1 MNIKLFEDHLI
12 MEDLIARTEAYVKE
26 YMSHNDASHDYAHV
40 QRVLLWARKIEAAE
54 RTIHPN
60 TSYNS
65 DLIILA
71 SLLHD
76 VGDKKYLKKPG
87 GSDKAGDNNSDS
99 LAADFLISNGAD
111 GVLARR
117 VQRIV
122 THVSY
127 SRETQDPGRVER
139 VAAEIP
145 ELAVVQDADRLDA
158 LGAVGI
164 ARAFVFGSA
173 MMRPDQQPGGG
184 GGLEGTLAHFEHKL
198 EKLHGMMKTET
209 GRKEAEVRTRRLAV
223 FKSWWREE
231 ESGGS
236 GLGMTHGSYF

>member
-1 MNIKLFEDHLI
+1 

-40 QRVLLWARKIEAAE
+40 QRVLLWARKIQVAQTLHFDA
-54 RTIHPN
+54 T
-60 TSYNS
+60 YNGH
-65 DLIILA
+65 LITLA

-76 VGDKKYLKKPG
+76 VGDEKYLAPG
-87 GSDKAGDNNSDS
+87 KTSDH
-99 LAADFLISNGAD
+99 LAADFLLSIGAD
-111 GVLARR
+111 QALARQ

-127 SRETQDPGRVER
+127 ARETRDPAHVRRVI
-139 VAAEIP
+139 AKIP

-164 ARAFVFGSA
+164 GRCFVFGCA
-173 MMRPDQQPGGG
+173 MRPDEGM
-184 GGLEGTLAHFEHKL
+184 EGTLAHFEHKL
-198 EKLHGMMKTET
+198 EKLQGMMKTET
-209 GRKEAEVRTRRLAV
+209 GRKEAEIRTRRLRI

-231 ESGGS
+231 ESGEQAS
-236 GLGMTHGSYF
+236 DHVRECS